1 MERTAIREEH
11 VRQIVETATKNNTL
25 FYDVITYTLAQ
36 EVSEEPNVSENSDR
50 RFLRKV
56 DKYTKIHNITFLN
69 TVLLLG

>member
-36 EVSEEPNVSENSDR
+36 GVSEEPNVSENSDR

-69 TVLLLG
+69 TVLLMG